1 MGLHLVYWVLTGP
14 YSGVSQ
20 LLQPPPRYHF
30 LFLLVSGKLMEVAG
44 KVHQD
49 GHFRAIWRFRASQ
62 GGDNKEGILDHRS
75 PASDTESWPGAANSR
90 IGSYLWWHIPAIPEL
105 ERLRQKDCKSQVSLL
120 QEDLSKVNK

>member
-1 MGLHLVYWVLTGP
+1 
-14 YSGVSQ
+14 
-20 LLQPPPRYHF
+20 
-30 LFLLVSGKLMEVAG
+30 MEVAG

-49 GHFRAIWRFRASQ
+49 GHFRAAIWRFRASQ

-75 PASDTESWPGAANSR
+75 PASATESWPGAANSR